1 MLSPATNYIIWNVLQ
16 DWVLGYFVNYYNVST
31 HVSDEYFKNVPHA
44 RFDSYKKSEIYRS
57 KRGTGFCKNDDNC
70 KPDTEICH
78 RAKPEWM
85 EAENA
90 RWKLKLP
97 YNFH

>member
-1 MLSPATNYIIWNVLQ
+1 MHSPATCNALQ

-31 HVSDEYFKNVPHA
+31 HVSDEHYENVPHA
-44 RFDSYKKSEIYRS
+44 RFESYKNSEIYAR
-57 KRGTGFCKNDDNC
+57 RTGFCQNDDHC

-85 EAENA
+85 KEEND

-97 YNFH
+97 YSFH